1 MVLRGVGKLL
11 SLCSVL
17 TCCRWWPAECPAEP
31 GMWRPFGRKAARIAH
46 AGSEGVLWLIVALQD
61 SYDKS
66 LSRLEHQ
73 RTIVCIRASD
83 CKAKHYTA
91 RSVGHR
97 TCHKRGL
104 TQWQTEDQ
112 HNGSRLS
119 YTIWGPFLIRPPGGL
134 LPIYCCQC
142 DRLCLSLAALT
153 FMSMLKWRHVGT
165 LLTAVM
171 ISRYLLP

>member
-1 MVLRGVGKLL
+1 MVLRGVGELL

-46 AGSEGVLWLIVALQD
+46 AGSGGVLWLIVALQD

-73 RTIVCIRASD
+73 RNIVCIRASD
-83 CKAKHYTA
+83 CKAKYYTA

-119 YTIWGPFLIRPPGGL
+119 YTIWGPIWGSPTDFLLSMRLSVSIFSRPDF
-134 LPIYCCQC
+134 YEHVEVKACRDTVNCRH
-142 DRLCLSLAALT
+142 DFTLSPSL
-153 FMSMLKWRHVGT
+153 G
-165 LLTAVM
+165 
-171 ISRYLLP
+171 